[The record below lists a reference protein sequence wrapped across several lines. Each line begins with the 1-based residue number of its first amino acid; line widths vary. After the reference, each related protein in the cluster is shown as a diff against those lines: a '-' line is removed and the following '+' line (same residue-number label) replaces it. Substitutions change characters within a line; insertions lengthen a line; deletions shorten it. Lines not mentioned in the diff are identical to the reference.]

1 MFDGLF
7 GKKFFDGLGT
17 ALVGGGLSYLGSR
30 DSSNS
35 ATQAA
40 EAQTAAMI
48 ANANAAQEAGQPWNV
63 GSVGGTAAFDPDSQ
77 SALLGLSPELQEIY
91 QGALSRSGIWG
102 EQAGMYGA
110 DPFAAADTL
119 YEQQQ
124 QYWQPKED
132 QMRTDAET
140 RLMAQGRLG
149 STGGARAMGQLN
161 ESILGSQQ
169 QRRTQSMNQAQNMI
183 TQLLGRESGDIGTA
197 TGLLNIP
204 LQYGN
209 MGRGIGGTLGSQ
221 ASAGLASRN
230 DAASTT
236 NQVNAISPMGT
247 TLSSLGGL
255 FMDRN
260 RKN

>member
-1 MFDGLF
+1 MAGL
-7 GKKFFDGLGT
+7 FDGLGT
-17 ALVGGGLSYLGSR
+17 ALIGGGLQYLGSR
-30 DSSNS
+30 SSSDANV
-35 ATQAA
+35 AAA
-40 EAQTAAMI
+40 EAQSAAMI
-48 ANANAAQEAGQPWNV
+48 ANANAAQEAAQPWNV

-77 SALLGLSPELQEIY
+77 SALLELSPELQQIY
-91 QGALSRSGIWG
+91 QGALNRSGIWG

-110 DPFAAADTL
+110 DPMAAANTF

-149 STGGARAMGQLN
+149 GTGGARAMGELN

-183 TQLLGRESGDIGTA
+183 TQLLGRESGDVGLA

-209 MGRGIGGTLGSQ
+209 MGKGIGGTLGAQ
-221 ASAGLASRN
+221 ATGLVDSRN
-230 DAASTT
+230 KGALALNDA
-236 NQVNAISPMGT
+236 NAISPLGT
-247 TLSSLGGL
+247 TLSSMGGL
-255 FMDRN
+255 FADRYKGN
-260 RKN
+260 TK

>member
-1 MFDGLF
+1 MGLFDGLAST
-7 GKKFFDGLGT
+7 LI
-17 ALVGGGLSYLGSR
+17 GGGLSYLGSR
-30 DSSNS
+30 NTAS
-35 ATQAA
+35 AATKAA
-40 EAQTAAMI
+40 EAQSAAML
-48 ANANAAQEAGQPWNV
+48 ANAQAAQEAGQPWNV

-149 STGGARAMGQLN
+149 GTGGARAMGELN

-209 MGRGIGGTLGSQ
+209 MGRGIGGTLGTQ
-221 ASAGLASRN
+221 ATNLVDSRN
-230 DAASTT
+230 DAAS
-236 NQVNAISPMGT
+236 NINKVNAISPMGT

-255 FMDRN
+255 FMNPKRGT
-260 RKN
+260 